1 MWKHQLMFEIFC
13 QMPWIQNNVSDFF
26 FIIGFDIPIYMD
38 FIKRMYSYNIY
49 LYVKHIAKHYASKES
64 IQLFFF

>member
-1 MWKHQLMFEIFC
+1 MCPIF
-13 QMPWIQNNVSDFF
+13 FT
-26 FIIGFDIPIYMD
+26 IGFDIPIFMD

-49 LYVKHIAKHYASKES
+49 LYVKHIAKRYASKES